1 MTATAPRTKRPTFYL
16 ESLLATAAAGIAG
29 SYFLANPGPERAG
42 AWAGVGASALV
53 GLPALYLK
61 KWAIQQSLKS
71 SLAIIGI
78 LFAIRLILLAVG
90 LGLSTKLGLS
100 GVAFAAGFLG
110 VYFVVQWIEI
120 GYLTYERNRVN
131 REGM

>member
-1 MTATAPRTKRPTFYL
+1 VRAIAPKTKLRTLYL
-16 ESLLATAAAGIAG
+16 ESLLAIAAAAFAG
-29 SYFLANPGPERAG
+29 SYFLAKPGPERAG
-42 AWAGVGASALV
+42 AWSGIGASALV

-61 KWAIQQSLKS
+61 KWAIQQSLKR

-90 LGLSTKLGLS
+90 LGLSSTLGLN
-100 GVAFAAGFLG
+100 GVAFAVGFLS

-120 GYLTYERNRVN
+120 GYLTYEQNRAH
-131 REGM
+131 REGR

>member
-1 MTATAPRTKRPTFYL
+1 VTATAPRTKRPTFYL

-90 LGLSTKLGLS
+90 LGFASRLGLNA
-100 GVAFAAGFLG
+100 VAFAAGFLG